1 MNLDFFPEN
10 TLGDGPKNSR
20 IRVKRTHIKMY
31 KNRSKE
37 SVLDLTR
44 RRHFAMIVSL
54 KNKIKVSF
62 HLGYSNVGD
71 NFLLMTLRWW
81 QDIKIYGTTIN
92 YFQDLNKKL
101 SEIS

>member
-1 MNLDFFPEN
+1 
-10 TLGDGPKNSR
+10 
-20 IRVKRTHIKMY
+20 MY
-31 KNRSKE
+31 QNRWKE

-81 QDIKIYGTTIN
+81 HDIKNTTIN